1 MARSIALAILLTGV
15 LVFVSAA
22 AAAKPPVTVGTFE
35 SHSEFA
41 LTGVCAFPVNTIVDV
56 NGKFRFFDE
65 QGHTDTNVVNID
77 AVWTLTGPTGAQLV
91 GTQHYTRTFF
101 GTPESHTNGQPI
113 VLTERG
119 LTFQF
124 VLPGGRV
131 VVDAGLLV
139 LLAPDDT
146 VFIEHGPHPL
156 FPGGDFEAICA
167 GLAP

>member
-1 MARSIALAILLTGV
+1 MARSTALAILLAAV
-15 LVFVSAA
+15 LVVVPAA
-22 AAAKPPVTVGTFE
+22 PGAEPPVTMGTFTD
-35 SHSEFA
+35 HSEFV
-41 LTGVCAFPVNTIVDV
+41 LTGVCAFPVNTVVDL

-77 AVWTLTGPTGAQLV
+77 ATWTLTGPTGSQLI

-119 LTFQF
+119 LTFHF
-124 VLPGGRV
+124 ILPGGGV
-131 VVDAGLLV
+131 VVDSGLLV
-139 LLAPDDT
+139 LLAPDDS

-156 FPGGDFEAICA
+156 FPGGHFEAICA
-167 GLAP
+167 VLAP